1 MRQRP
6 QMINFEEKGEPK
18 WGIEPMLSAYQ
29 PDTLPPSQAGLLMP
43 AVMLRTFLKREPS
56 EDASLPENV
65 ENVKNISIGWLCLTM
80 LSLFMQQGSSFALN
94 LISLGQL
101 HWFAVD

>member
-18 WGIEPMLSAYQ
+18 RGIEPMLSAYQ

-43 AVMLRTFLKREPS
+43 AVMLHTFLKREPS
-56 EDASLPENV
+56 
-65 ENVKNISIGWLCLTM
+65 
-80 LSLFMQQGSSFALN
+80 
-94 LISLGQL
+94 
-101 HWFAVD
+101 